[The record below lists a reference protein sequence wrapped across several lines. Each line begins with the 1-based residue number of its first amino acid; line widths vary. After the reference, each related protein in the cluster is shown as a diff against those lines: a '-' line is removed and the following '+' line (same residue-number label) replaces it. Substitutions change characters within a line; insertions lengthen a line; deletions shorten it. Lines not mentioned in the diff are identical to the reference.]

1 MKRIFGSVVDQR
13 EILKWLK
20 HWPIAASALHPG
32 GSNYVFIV
40 ELQPASGERKHDSI
54 YAVYKPRTGEIPL
67 QDFPPSGL
75 FRRERAAYLLSTIL
89 GWPLIPPTVIR
100 TGPHGLGSVQLY
112 IKEVSGEN
120 YFTMRERNLEIFESI
135 AVFDA
140 LVHNADRKGGSCL
153 MDESGAVWAIDHG
166 LTFNPLARVRT
177 VMLEFSGRVVSKP
190 LVQSL
195 IDLSEQFHSEAGI
208 ASDLAS
214 LLGADELDALRSRLN
229 RLIDEP
235 ILPILDPR
243 ENVPWPLF

>member
-1 MKRIFGSVVDQR
+1 M
-13 EILKWLK
+13 
-20 HWPIAASALHPG
+20 
-32 GSNYVFIV
+32 
-40 ELQPASGERKHDSI
+40 
-54 YAVYKPRTGEIPL
+54 YKPRTGEIPL

-112 IKEVSGEN
+112 IQGVSGEN

-208 ASDLAS
+208 VSDLAS